1 VKNISLTYV
10 LFCLGLLTVL
20 IASNDNFLSIL
31 PIYHGS
37 KFQDLKYI
45 FEYGDCLNNISNN
58 NCIAYQNHPFVYPQI
73 WLLISK
79 YINFF
84 YATIFYLLLVFLY
97 LIISIITFK
106 DINKKYI
113 YHFLFFF
120 SPASLLLI
128 IRANNDIII
137 FILTYLLIILLK
149 NNKFRVISFLL
160 FLISYLLKIYSIF
173 LILIFFLKKKDFNI
187 KNYFLLLIFIIISYF
202 FISDILEINKIYN
215 KSKLVASYSS
225 GIIFDL
231 FNYLNFKIKINT
243 ELFSRISLLIVTA
256 LSFSKLNKINYNIS
270 NQNYLLFISGAIIL
284 VTSFFFSR
292 TFDYKLIFI
301 ILIIPAIFEIKKKEN
316 SHLINII
323 IFCIFLIIWFETII
337 FYYSKYINYDVNK
350 FIYLE
355 QKNMKIIALGFLTGL
370 KNIFQ
375 WIINIFMIFLC
386 KNILLKNFNK

>member
-1 VKNISLTYV
+1 MKNISLTYV

>member
-1 VKNISLTYV
+1 MKNISFTYL
-10 LFCLGLLTVL
+10 LFCLGLLTLL
-20 IASNDNFLSIL
+20 ITSNDNFLSVL

-37 KFQDLKYI
+37 KFQDLRYI
-45 FEYGDCLNNISNN
+45 FEYGDCLNKISNN
-58 NCIAYQNHPFVYPQI
+58 NCTFYEKHPFVYPQV

-79 YINFF
+79 YINLF
-84 YATIFYLLLVFLY
+84 YGTIFYLLLVFLY

-120 SPASLLLI
+120 SPASILLI

-137 FILTYLLIILLK
+137 FLLTYLLIVLLK
-149 NNKFRVISFLL
+149 NNRFRVISFLL
-160 FLISYLLKIYSIF
+160 FLLSYLLKIYSIF

-202 FISDILEINKIYN
+202 FISEILEINKIYN

-225 GIIFDL
+225 ALIFDL
-231 FNYLNFKIKINT
+231 FNYLNLKFKINA
-243 ELFSRISLLIVTA
+243 ELFSRISLLIIAA
-256 LSFSKLNKINYNIS
+256 LSFSKLNKINCNIS
-270 NQNYLLFISGAIIL
+270 KENYLLFISGAIIL
-284 VTSFFFSR
+284 VTSFFLSR

-301 ILIIPAIFEIKKKEN
+301 LLIIPAIFEIKKKEN
-316 SHLINII
+316 SYLINII
-323 IFCIFLIIWFETII
+323 IFCIFATLWFETII

-350 FIYLE
+350 FIYFDE
-355 QKNMKIIALGFLTGL
+355 KNIKILFLGFLTAL

-386 KNILLKNFNK
+386 KNIIIKNFNK

>member
-1 VKNISLTYV
+1 VKNISLTYL
-10 LFCLGLLTVL
+10 LFCLGLLTLL

-37 KFQDLKYI
+37 KFQDLRYI
-45 FEYGDCLNNISNN
+45 FEYGDCLNKISNN
-58 NCIAYQNHPFVYPQI
+58 NCTFYENHPFVYPRI

-79 YINFF
+79 YINLF
-84 YATIFYLLLVFLY
+84 YGTIFYLLLVFLY

-106 DINKKYI
+106 DTNKKYI

-120 SPASLLLI
+120 SPASVLLI

-137 FILTYLLIILLK
+137 FILTYLLILLLK
-149 NNKFRVISFLL
+149 NNKFRIISFLL
-160 FLISYLLKIYSIF
+160 FLLSYLLKIYSIF

-187 KNYFLLLIFIIISYF
+187 KNYFLLLIFIIFTYF
-202 FISDILEINKIYN
+202 FINEILEINKIYN
-215 KSKLVASYSS
+215 KSKLVTSYSS

-243 ELFSRISLLIVTA
+243 ELFSRISLLIVTG

-270 NQNYLLFISGAIIL
+270 KENYLLFISGAIIL
-284 VTSFFFSR
+284 VTSFFLSR

-301 ILIIPAIFEIKKKEN
+301 LLIIPAIFEIKKKEN
-316 SHLINII
+316 SYLINIV
-323 IFCIFLIIWFETII
+323 IFCIFLIIWFEAII

-350 FIYLE
+350 FLYLE
-355 QKNMKIIALGFLTGL
+355 EKNIKIIVLGFLIGL

-386 KNILLKNFNK
+386 KNIVIKNFNK

>member
-1 VKNISLTYV
+1 MKIISFTYL
-10 LFCLGLLTVL
+10 LFCLGLLTLL
-20 IASNDNFLSIL
+20 ITSNDNFLSIL

-37 KFQDLKYI
+37 KFQDLIYI
-45 FEYGDCLNNISNN
+45 FEYGDCLNKISNN
-58 NCIAYQNHPFVYPQI
+58 NCTFYENHPFVYPQI

-79 YINFF
+79 HINLF
-84 YATIFYLLLVFLY
+84 YGTIFYLFSVFLY

-120 SPASLLLI
+120 SPASILLI

-137 FILTYLLIILLK
+137 FILTYLLIVLLK
-149 NNKFRVISFLL
+149 NDKFRIISFLL
-160 FLISYLLKIYSIF
+160 FLLSYLLKIYSIF

-187 KNYFLLLIFIIISYF
+187 NNYFLFLIFIIVSYF
-202 FISDILEINKIYN
+202 FINEILEINKIYN

-225 GIIFDL
+225 GIVFDL
-231 FNYLNFKIKINT
+231 FNYLNFKFKINA

-256 LSFSKLNKINYNIS
+256 LSFSKLNKINCNIS
-270 NQNYLLFISGAIIL
+270 KENYLLFISGAIIL
-284 VTSFFFSR
+284 VTSFFLSR

-301 ILIIPAIFEIKKKEN
+301 LLIIPAILEIKKKEN
-316 SHLINII
+316 SYLINII
-323 IFCIFLIIWFETII
+323 IFCIFATLWFETII

-355 QKNMKIIALGFLTGL
+355 EKNIKILFLGFLTAL

-386 KNILLKNFNK
+386 KNIIIKNFNK

>member
-1 VKNISLTYV
+1 VRNISFAYLV
-10 LFCLGLLTVL
+10 FCLGLLTAI

-37 KFQDLKYI
+37 KFQDLTYI
-45 FEYGDCLNNISNN
+45 FEYGDCLNKISSSD
-58 NCIAYQNHPFVYPQI
+58 CTSYENHPFVYPQI
-73 WLLISK
+73 WLLITK

-84 YATIFYLLLVFLY
+84 YGTVFYLLLVFLY
-97 LIISIITFK
+97 LIISIISFK
-106 DINKKYI
+106 DTNKKYI

-120 SPASLLLI
+120 SPASVLLI

-160 FLISYLLKIYSIF
+160 FLLTYLLKIYSIF

-187 KNYFLLLIFIIISYF
+187 KNYFLFLIFIIISYF
-202 FISDILEINKIYN
+202 FIDEILGINKIYN
-215 KSKLVASYSS
+215 KSKLVAAYSS
-225 GIIFDL
+225 GLIFDL

-243 ELFSRISLLIVTA
+243 ELFSRFSLLMIIV
-256 LSFSKLNKINYNIS
+256 LSFSRLNKVNYNITKE
-270 NQNYLLFISGAIIL
+270 NYLLFTSGAIIL
-284 VTSFFFSR
+284 VTSFFLSR

-301 ILIIPAIFEIKKKEN
+301 LLIIPAILEIKKKEN

-323 IFCIFLIIWFETII
+323 ILCIFLILWFETII

-350 FIYLE
+350 YIYLDD
-355 QKNMKIIALGFLTGL
+355 KNIKIIVLGFLTGL

-386 KNILLKNFNK
+386 KNIILKNFNK

>member
-1 VKNISLTYV
+1 MKNISFIYL
-10 LFCLGLLTVL
+10 LFCLGLLTLL
-20 IASNDNFLSIL
+20 IASNDNFLSTL

-37 KFQDLKYI
+37 KFQDLRYI
-45 FEYGDCLNNISNN
+45 FEYSACLNKISDN
-58 NCIAYQNHPFVYPQI
+58 NCTFYENHPFVYPQI

-79 YINFF
+79 HINVF
-84 YATIFYLLLVFLY
+84 YGTIFYLLFVFLY
-97 LIISIITFK
+97 LIISIVTFK

-120 SPASLLLI
+120 SPTSVLLI

-149 NNKFRVISFLL
+149 NNKFRFISFTL
-160 FLISYLLKIYSIF
+160 FIFSYLLKIYSIF
-173 LILIFFLKKKDFNI
+173 LILIYFIKKKNFNI
-187 KNYFLLLIFIIISYF
+187 KNYFLLLIFIIFTYF
-202 FISDILEINKIYN
+202 FINEILEINKIYN

-225 GIIFDL
+225 GLIFDL

-270 NQNYLLFISGAIIL
+270 RENYLLFISGSIIL
-284 VTSFFFSR
+284 VTSFFLSR

-301 ILIIPAIFEIKKKEN
+301 LLIIPAIFEIKKKKN
-316 SHLINII
+316 SYLINIV

-350 FIYLE
+350 FLYLE
-355 QKNMKIIALGFLTGL
+355 EKNIKIIVLGFLIVL

-386 KNILLKNFNK
+386 KNIVIKNFNK

>member
-1 VKNISLTYV
+1 MKNISFTYL
-10 LFCLGLLTVL
+10 LFCLGLLAAL

-37 KFQDLKYI
+37 KFQDLRYI
-45 FEYGDCLNNISNN
+45 FEYGDCLNKISNN
-58 NCIAYQNHPFVYPQI
+58 NCTFYENHPFVYPQI

-79 YINFF
+79 YINLF
-84 YATIFYLLLVFLY
+84 YGTIFYLLLVFLY

-113 YHFLFFF
+113 FHFLFFF
-120 SPASLLLI
+120 SPASFLLI

-149 NNKFRVISFLL
+149 NNKFRVISFTL
-160 FLISYLLKIYSIF
+160 FIFSYLLKIYSIF
-173 LILIFFLKKKDFNI
+173 LILIYFLKKKNFNI
-187 KNYFLLLIFIIISYF
+187 KNYFLLLIFIIFTYF
-202 FISDILEINKIYN
+202 FINEILEINKIYN
-215 KSKLVASYSS
+215 KSKLVTSYSS

-243 ELFSRISLLIVTA
+243 ELFSRISLLIVTG

-270 NQNYLLFISGAIIL
+270 KENYLLFISGAIIL
-284 VTSFFFSR
+284 VTSFFLSR

-301 ILIIPAIFEIKKKEN
+301 LLIIPAIFEIKKKEN
-316 SHLINII
+316 SYLINIV

-350 FIYLE
+350 FLYFE
-355 QKNMKIIALGFLTGL
+355 EKNIKIIVFGFLIGL

-386 KNILLKNFNK
+386 KNIVLKNFNK

>member
-1 VKNISLTYV
+1 VKNISFTYL
-10 LFCLGLLTVL
+10 LFCLGLLTLL

-31 PIYHGS
+31 PIYHGN

-45 FEYGDCLNNISNN
+45 FEYGDCINKMSNN
-58 NCIAYQNHPFVYPQI
+58 NCTFYENHAFVYPQI

-79 YINFF
+79 YINLF
-84 YATIFYLLLVFLY
+84 YGTIFYLLLVFLY

-120 SPASLLLI
+120 SPASFLLI

-149 NNKFRVISFLL
+149 NNKFRVISFTL
-160 FLISYLLKIYSIF
+160 FLLSYLLKIYSMF
-173 LILIFFLKKKDFNI
+173 LILIFFIKKKDFNI
-187 KNYFLLLIFIIISYF
+187 KNYFLFLIFIIISYF
-202 FISDILEINKIYN
+202 FINEILEINKIYN
-215 KSKLVASYSS
+215 KSKLVAVYSS
-225 GIIFDL
+225 GLIFDL

-243 ELFSRISLLIVTA
+243 ELFSRISLLIITI

-270 NQNYLLFISGAIIL
+270 KENYLSFISGAIIL
-284 VTSFFFSR
+284 VTSFFLSR

-301 ILIIPAIFEIKKKEN
+301 LLIIPAIFEIKKKEN
-316 SHLINII
+316 SYLINII
-323 IFCIFLIIWFETII
+323 IFCIYATLWFETII

-355 QKNMKIIALGFLTGL
+355 EKNIKIIFLGFLSSL

-386 KNILLKNFNK
+386 KNIVLNNFNK

>member
-1 VKNISLTYV
+1 MKNISFTYLV
-10 LFCLGLLTVL
+10 FCLGLLTAL
-20 IASNDNFLSIL
+20 IASNNSFLSTL

-37 KFQDLKYI
+37 KFQDLRYI
-45 FEYGDCLNNISNN
+45 FEYGDCLNKISNN
-58 NCIAYQNHPFVYPQI
+58 NCSFYDNHPFVYPQI
-73 WLLISK
+73 WVLISK
-79 YINFF
+79 YINLF
-84 YATIFYLLLVFLY
+84 YGTIFYLLLVFLY

-137 FILTYLLIILLK
+137 FLLTYLLIILLK
-149 NNKFRVISFLL
+149 NNKFRIISFSL
-160 FLISYLLKIYSIF
+160 FLLSYLLKIYSIF

-187 KNYFLLLIFIIISYF
+187 KNYFLLLIFIIVTYF
-202 FISDILEINKIYN
+202 FINEILEINKIYN

-225 GIIFDL
+225 GLIFDL

-243 ELFSRISLLIVTA
+243 ELFSRISLLIITA

-270 NQNYLLFISGAIIL
+270 QENYLLFISGSIIL
-284 VTSFFFSR
+284 VSSFFLSR

-301 ILIIPAIFEIKKKEN
+301 LLIIPAIFEIKKKDN
-316 SHLINII
+316 SYFINII
-323 IFCIFLIIWFETII
+323 IFCIFFAIWFEAII
-337 FYYSKYINYDVNK
+337 FYYSKYINYNTNK

-355 QKNMKIIALGFLTGL
+355 NKNIKIILLGFMIGL
-370 KNIFQ
+370 KNITQ
-375 WIINIFMIFLC
+375 WIISIFIIFLS
-386 KNILLKNFNK
+386 KNILLRNFYK

>member
-1 VKNISLTYV
+1 VKKISVTYS
-10 LFCLGLLTVL
+10 LFCFGLLTL
-20 IASNDNFLSIL
+20 FIISNDNFLRLL

-37 KFQDLKYI
+37 KFQDLRYI
-45 FEYGDCLNNISNN
+45 FEYSECLNKISDN
-58 NCIAYQNHPFVYPQI
+58 NCTFYENHPFVYPQI

-79 YINFF
+79 HINVF
-84 YATIFYLLLVFLY
+84 YGTIFYLLFVFLY
-97 LIISIITFK
+97 LIISIIVFK

-120 SPASLLLI
+120 SPASVLLI

-149 NNKFRVISFLL
+149 NNKFRFISFTL
-160 FLISYLLKIYSIF
+160 FIFSYLLKIYSIF
-173 LILIFFLKKKDFNI
+173 LILIYFLKKKNFNI
-187 KNYFLLLIFIIISYF
+187 KNYFLLLIFIIVTYF
-202 FISDILEINKIYN
+202 FINEILEINKIYN

-243 ELFSRISLLIVTA
+243 ELFSRISLLIVTG

-270 NQNYLLFISGAIIL
+270 KENYLLFISGAIIL
-284 VTSFFFSR
+284 VTSFFLSR

-301 ILIIPAIFEIKKKEN
+301 LLIIPAIFEIKKKEN
-316 SHLINII
+316 SYLINIV
-323 IFCIFLIIWFETII
+323 IFCIFLIIWFEAII

-350 FIYLE
+350 FLYLE
-355 QKNMKIIALGFLTGL
+355 EKNIKIIVLGFLIGL

-386 KNILLKNFNK
+386 KNIVLKNFNK

>member
-1 VKNISLTYV
+1 VKNISLTYL
-10 LFCLGLLTVL
+10 LFCLGLLTLL
-20 IASNDNFLSIL
+20 IVSNDNFLSIL

-37 KFQDLKYI
+37 KFQDLRYI
-45 FEYGDCLNNISNN
+45 FEYSECLNKISDN
-58 NCIAYQNHPFVYPQI
+58 NCTFYENHPFVYPQI

-79 YINFF
+79 NINVF
-84 YATIFYLLLVFLY
+84 YGTIFYLLFVFLY
-97 LIISIITFK
+97 LIISIVTFK

-120 SPASLLLI
+120 SPASVLLI

-149 NNKFRVISFLL
+149 NNKFRFISFTL
-160 FLISYLLKIYSIF
+160 FIFSYLLKIYSIF
-173 LILIFFLKKKDFNI
+173 LILIYFLKKKNFNI
-187 KNYFLLLIFIIISYF
+187 KNYFLLLIFIIFTYF
-202 FISDILEINKIYN
+202 FINEILEINKIYN

-243 ELFSRISLLIVTA
+243 GLFSRISLLIVTG

-270 NQNYLLFISGAIIL
+270 KENYLLFISGAIIL
-284 VTSFFFSR
+284 VTSFFLSR

-301 ILIIPAIFEIKKKEN
+301 LLIIPAIFEIKKKEN
-316 SHLINII
+316 SYLINIV
-323 IFCIFLIIWFETII
+323 IFCIFLIIWFEAII

-350 FIYLE
+350 FLYLE
-355 QKNMKIIALGFLTGL
+355 EKNIKIIVLGLLIGL

-386 KNILLKNFNK
+386 KNIVIKNFNK

>member
-1 VKNISLTYV
+1 MKNISFTYL
-10 LFCLGLLTVL
+10 LFCLGLLTLL
-20 IASNDNFLSIL
+20 IVSNDNFLSIL
-31 PIYHGS
+31 PIYHGN
-37 KFQDLKYI
+37 KFQDLRYI
-45 FEYGDCLNNISNN
+45 FEYGACLNKISDN
-58 NCIAYQNHPFVYPQI
+58 NCTFYENHPFVYPQI

-79 YINFF
+79 HINVF
-84 YATIFYLLLVFLY
+84 YGTIFYLLFVFLY
-97 LIISIITFK
+97 LIISIVAFK

-120 SPASLLLI
+120 SPASVLLI

-149 NNKFRVISFLL
+149 NNKFRVISFTL
-160 FLISYLLKIYSIF
+160 FIFSYLLKIYSIF
-173 LILIFFLKKKDFNI
+173 LILIYFLKKKNFNI
-187 KNYFLLLIFIIISYF
+187 KNYFLLLIFIIFTYF
-202 FISDILEINKIYN
+202 FINEILEINKIYN

-243 ELFSRISLLIVTA
+243 ELFSRISLLIVTG

-270 NQNYLLFISGAIIL
+270 KENYLLFISGVIIL
-284 VTSFFFSR
+284 VTSFFLSR

-301 ILIIPAIFEIKKKEN
+301 LLIIPAIFEIKKKEN
-316 SHLINII
+316 SYLINIV
-323 IFCIFLIIWFETII
+323 IFCIFLIIWFEAII

-350 FIYLE
+350 FLYLE
-355 QKNMKIIALGFLTGL
+355 EKNIKIIVLGFLIGL

-386 KNILLKNFNK
+386 KNIVIKNFNK

>member
-1 VKNISLTYV
+1 MKNISLTYLV
-10 LFCLGLLTVL
+10 FCLGLLTLL
-20 IASNDNFLSIL
+20 IVSNDDFLSIL

-37 KFQDLKYI
+37 KFQDLRYI
-45 FEYGDCLNNISNN
+45 FEYGDCLNKISDN
-58 NCIAYQNHPFVYPQI
+58 NCTFYENHPFVYPQI

-79 YINFF
+79 YINVF

-97 LIISIITFK
+97 LIISIIAFK
-106 DINKKYI
+106 DVNKKYI

-120 SPASLLLI
+120 SPASLILI

-149 NNKFRVISFLL
+149 NNKFRIVSFSLFLL
-160 FLISYLLKIYSIF
+160 SYLLKIYSIF
-173 LILIFFLKKKDFNI
+173 LLLIFFIKKKNFNI
-187 KNYFLLLIFIIISYF
+187 KNFFLFFIFIIVSYY
-202 FISDILEINKIYN
+202 FINEILEINKIYN
-215 KSKLVASYSS
+215 KSKLVAAYSS
-225 GIIFDL
+225 GLIFDL

-243 ELFSRISLLIVTA
+243 ELFSKISLLLIMV

-270 NQNYLLFISGAIIL
+270 KKNYLLFISGSIIL
-284 VTSFFFSR
+284 VSSFFLSR

-301 ILIIPAIFEIKKKEN
+301 LLIIPAIFEIKKKEN

-323 IFCIFLIIWFETII
+323 IFCIFLIIWFEAIV
-337 FYYSKYINYDVNK
+337 FYYSKLINYDVNK

-355 QKNMKIIALGFLTGL
+355 EKNIKIIFLGFLIGL

-386 KNILLKNFNK
+386 KNIVLKNFNK

>member
-1 VKNISLTYV
+1 VKNISLTYL
-10 LFCLGLLTVL
+10 LFCLGLLSLL

-37 KFQDLKYI
+37 KFQDLRYV
-45 FEYGDCLNNISNN
+45 FEYGDCLNKISNY
-58 NCIAYQNHPFVYPQI
+58 NCTFYENHPFVYPQI

-79 YINFF
+79 HINLF
-84 YATIFYLLLVFLY
+84 YGTIFYLLFVFLY
-97 LIISIITFK
+97 LIISIVTFK

-120 SPASLLLI
+120 SPVSVLLI

-137 FILTYLLIILLK
+137 FILTYLLITLLK
-149 NNKFRVISFLL
+149 NNKFRFISFLL
-160 FLISYLLKIYSIF
+160 FLLSYLLKIYSIF

-187 KNYFLLLIFIIISYF
+187 KNYFLFLIFIIISYF
-202 FISDILEINKIYN
+202 FINEILEINKIYN

-225 GIIFDL
+225 GIVFDL
-231 FNYLNFKIKINT
+231 FNYLNFKFKINA
-243 ELFSRISLLIVTA
+243 ELSSRISLLIIIT
-256 LSFSKLNKINYNIS
+256 LSFSKLNKINHNIS
-270 NQNYLLFISGAIIL
+270 KENYLLFISGAIIL
-284 VTSFFFSR
+284 ITSFFLSR

-301 ILIIPAIFEIKKKEN
+301 LLIIPAIFEIKKKEN
-316 SHLINII
+316 SYLINII
-323 IFCIFLIIWFETII
+323 IFCIFAVLWFETII
-337 FYYSKYINYDVNK
+337 FYYSKYINYDANK

-355 QKNMKIIALGFLTGL
+355 EKNIKIFFIGFLTAL

-386 KNILLKNFNK
+386 KNIVLKNFNK